1 MFHLIEDRVE
11 PYSVKI
17 VRKDTNQVIFEGT
30 MQPGESEVKL
40 TLTGKG
46 TVTYV
51 ITIEGVGEQ
60 EEKVDF
66 TTP

>member
-1 MFHLIEDRVE
+1 
-11 PYSVKI
+11 
-17 VRKDTNQVIFEGT
+17 